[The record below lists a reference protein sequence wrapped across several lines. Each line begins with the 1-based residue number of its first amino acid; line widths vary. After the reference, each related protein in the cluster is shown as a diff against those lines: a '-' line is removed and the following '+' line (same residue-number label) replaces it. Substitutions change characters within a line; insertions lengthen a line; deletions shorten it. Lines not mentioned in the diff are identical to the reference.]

1 MQFSL
6 IKKTLTKICKK
17 MTTANNG
24 KIQVTQSSSIYEKR
38 MISIYG
44 YVSCYSEV
52 YSEPCQKSKIK
63 PFA

>member
-1 MQFSL
+1 
-6 IKKTLTKICKK
+6 

-38 MISIYG
+38 MISIYVN
-44 YVSCYSEV
+44 VSCYPEV
-52 YSEPCQKSKIK
+52 YSEPCQKSKIE